1 MHNENTFRSTSR
13 IYHSTLPEL
22 SRRCIWLHGCCILP
36 FVRVEKGE
44 PRRTDITRL
53 QQALTLGIDII
64 PQVVF
69 KDVDEFVT
77 LTYTIKNLG
86 FQHIDLNLGCP
97 YPMQTHRGRGAAM
110 IGNIEVMTQVV
121 KLIESDTDTAY
132 SIKMRLGLADPTQW
146 HMLMPVL
153 NSIPLH
159 HITVHPRIATQMY
172 EGDID
177 HEQFSHIAAE
187 SKNPVVLN
195 GDIRSLSDI
204 EQIRENFPTTQA
216 AMIGQGLLARPS
228 LAAEWK
234 EGRDWTKTERFEAL
248 HRFHTALFEGYS
260 SSLCGDVQILR
271 HLKPIWEYLEA
282 RNWTQSLQSNQK
294 SNQLNKILI
303 CSPFCV
309 VRQLISTKKMLNS

>member
-1 MHNENTFRSTSR
+1 MKIHFAPLQGFTTPL
-13 IYHSTLPEL
+13 YL
-22 SRRCIWLHGCCILP
+22 SCHADVYGCTDAVYSP

-216 AMIGQGLLARPS
+216 AMIGRDSWLDRHWLQSGKKAETGLKLNASKRCTAS
-228 LAAEWK
+228 IRLYSK
-234 EGRDWTKTERFEAL
+234 VILL
-248 HRFHTALFEGYS
+248 HCVGMCKYS
-260 SSLCGDVQILR
+260 STSSPYGNTLFPKLDT
-271 HLKPIWEYLEA
+271 KP
-282 RNWTQSLQSNQK
+282 TKQS
-294 SNQLNKILI
+294 
-303 CSPFCV
+303 
-309 VRQLISTKKMLNS
+309 KKQPT